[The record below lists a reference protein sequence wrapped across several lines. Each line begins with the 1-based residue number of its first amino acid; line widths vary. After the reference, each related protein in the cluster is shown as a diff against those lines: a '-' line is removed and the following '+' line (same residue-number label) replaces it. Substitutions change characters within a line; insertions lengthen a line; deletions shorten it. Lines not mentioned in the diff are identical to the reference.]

1 MRSANQS
8 AEAPQTKPAHAA
20 LTNPGPVGQA
30 PLAPATAAPKVE
42 LMYQLAAQRERT
54 ALLRNPLLDLLQAV
68 RHEGSI
74 SGAARRMG
82 LSYRHVWGQLKD
94 WEVTVGHEL
103 IVWDRGQAARLTPF
117 ADKLLWA
124 ERLAQAR
131 LAPQIEAL
139 RAELERAMALV
150 FDDQTQV
157 LNLHASHDDALA
169 RLQDA
174 AADQASLHLDIQFTG
189 SVDAIRALNEGRCQL
204 AGFHTRQQP
213 GRHSLTART
222 YKPLLKPGRHKLI
235 GFALRTVGLMVAP
248 GNPHTLYTLA
258 DVAKSGA
265 RMVNRP
271 QGTGTRVLLDELL
284 AEAGLKPEA
293 FNGYAHTQPSHAAAA
308 QAVASGQADVGLG
321 AESAARAAGLDFVPL
336 MRERYQLVCLKSAL
350 ETAAVKR
357 LRSVLASLAWQQS
370 LQKLPGYTC
379 DSSGEVQAMNRYLPW
394 WSFKPDSVNPVR

>member
-1 MRSANQS
+1 MQQQPPN
-8 AEAPQTKPAHAA
+8 T
-20 LTNPGPVGQA
+20 
-30 PLAPATAAPKVE
+30 PKVE

-68 RHEGSI
+68 RHAGSI
-74 SGAARRMG
+74 SGAARHQG

-139 RAELERAMALV
+139 RAELERAMAQV
-150 FDDQTQV
+150 FDERTQV
-157 LNLHASHDDALA
+157 LTLHASHDDALA
-169 RLQDA
+169 SLQDVA
-174 AADQASLHLDIQFTG
+174 ATHAGLHLDIQFSG

-213 GRHSLTART
+213 AAHSHTART

-235 GFALRTVGLMVAP
+235 GFALRQVGLMMAP
-248 GNPHTLYTLA
+248 GNPLALSTLA
-258 DVAKSGA
+258 DAAASGA
-265 RMVNRP
+265 RFINRP
-271 QGTGTRVLLDELL
+271 HGTGTRVLLDELL
-284 AEAGLKPEA
+284 ADAGLQPGQIV
-293 FNGYAHTQPSHAAAA
+293 GYADAQPSHAAVA

-321 AESAARAAGLDFVPL
+321 TASAARAAGLGFAPL
-336 MRERYQLVCLKSAL
+336 LQERYQLVCLKSAL
-350 ETAAVKR
+350 DSAPLQT
-357 LRSVLASLAWQQS
+357 LRGLLASDTWQQT
-370 LQKLPGYTC
+370 LRGLAGYTQDGC
-379 DSSGEVQAMNRYLPW
+379 GLVKPMNHCLPW
-394 WSFKPDSVNPVR
+394 WAFKPAGTPITP

>member
-1 MRSANQS
+1 
-8 AEAPQTKPAHAA
+8 
-20 LTNPGPVGQA
+20 
-30 PLAPATAAPKVE
+30 
-42 LMYQLAAQRERT
+42 MYQLTAQRERT

-157 LNLHASHDDALA
+157 LSLHASHDDALA
-169 RLQDA
+169 RLQDV
-174 AADQASLHLDIQFTG
+174 AADQANLHLDIQFTG

-248 GNPHTLYTLA
+248 GNPHILHTLA
-258 DVAKSGA
+258 DVARSGA
-265 RMVNRP
+265 RLVNRP
-271 QGTGTRVLLDELL
+271 HGTGTRVLLDELL
-284 AEAGLKPEA
+284 DEAGLTPEA

-321 AESAARAAGLDFVPL
+321 AESAARTAGLDFVPL
-336 MRERYQLVCLKSAL
+336 LRERYQLVCLKSAL
-350 ETAAVKR
+350 D
-357 LRSVLASLAWQQS
+357 SPPVLALRGALASPVWQHMLRQ
-370 LQKLPGYTC
+370 LPGYTQDDC
-379 DSSGEVQAMNRYLPW
+379 GQVKPMNRCLPW
-394 WSFKPDSVNPVR
+394 WAFKSTSVPLG